1 MRLAPVQPVV
11 VLEGVGLSRGG
22 SALLRDVD
30 LSIGPGEVVGVAG
43 PNGSGKTTLLRLLA
57 TLVRPDRGQGTILGK
72 SLGTPEARTV
82 RTRIGLIG
90 HEPALIPELTLA
102 ENLAHSARLS
112 GLGTDRIG
120 PALDAVGLA
129 AAADRPARAAS
140 RGMQRRV
147 EIAHMLFRR
156 PELLLLDEAA
166 SGLDADAVGLV
177 DALTTRVTG
186 SGGAVVTVSH
196 DAAHLTGSTR
206 TVAIS
211 GGRLS

>member
-1 MRLAPVQPVV
+1 MQPVV
-11 VLEGVGLSRGG
+11 VLEGVGLSRSG

-30 LSIGPGEVVGVAG
+30 LSIGTGEVVGVAG

-57 TLVRPDRGQGTILGK
+57 TLARPDRGRGTVLGAR
-72 SLGTPEARTV
+72 LGTHEARQV
-82 RTRIGLIG
+82 RPRIGLIG

-102 ENLAHSARLS
+102 ENLAHTSRLS
-112 GLGTDRIG
+112 RLDSNRIT

-147 EIAHMLFRR
+147 EIAHMLIRR

-166 SGLDADAVGLV
+166 SGLDADAIGLIE
-177 DALTTRVTG
+177 ALTDRVTG
-186 SGGAVVTVSH
+186 SGGSVVTVSH
-196 DAAHLTGSTR
+196 DPAHLDGTTR
-206 TVAIS
+206 VAAIS
-211 GGRLS
+211 GGRLSWA